1 MNKYSIAFDVGGLF
15 IKSAVLNNQGEI
27 CPDSFAIFPAKSKET
42 KEEILEHLVYI
53 IKQQANRIL
62 DKDFKIVGVGYAFPG
77 PFDYENGISYIKDV
91 DKFEDLY
98 EVNLR
103 TELESRLLKEPSF
116 KSKMNFPFPIVF
128 ENDAN
133 LFSLGEQ
140 MAGKAKPYH
149 RSFFL
154 TIGTGAGSAFIENG
168 KLIANSQD
176 VPENGWIYN
185 QPYGTSIV
193 DEYISKRGILRL
205 AAELGIT
212 VKDNEVKTLA
222 DMARSSIPQA
232 KEVFHRFGNHIGNV
246 LNDYVLRFKPDVV
259 ILGGQISKGK
269 DLFIDGIYEV
279 LQDKSLVIEHADD
292 TSLSTFVGVAN
303 LLQQTM
309 TESNYTP

>member
-15 IKSAVLNNQGEI
+15 IKSAVLNNLGEI
-27 CPDSFAIFPAKSKET
+27 CPDSIAIFPAKSKET

-62 DKDFKIVGVGYAFPG
+62 DKDFQIVGVGYAFPG

-91 DKFEDLY
+91 DKFEDLF

-116 KSKMNFPFPIVF
+116 KSKMNLPFPIVF

-133 LFSLGEQ
+133 LFALGEQ
-140 MAGKAKPYH
+140 MSGKGRPYQ
-149 RSFFL
+149 RTFFL

-168 KLIANSQD
+168 KLVTNRHD

-185 QPYGTSIV
+185 QPFGNSIV

-205 AAELGIT
+205 ASELGIT

-222 DMARSSIPQA
+222 EMARSNVPEA
-232 KEVFHRFGNHIGNV
+232 KEAFHRFGNNIGNV
-246 LNDYVLRFKPDVV
+246 LNNYVLLFKPDVV
-259 ILGGQISKGK
+259 ILGGQISKGM

-279 LQDKSLVIEHADD
+279 LQDKSPVIEKADD

>member
-116 KSKMNFPFPIVF
+116 KSKMNLPFPIVF

-133 LFSLGEQ
+133 LFALGEQ
-140 MAGKAKPYH
+140 MSGKGRPYQ
-149 RSFFL
+149 RTFFL

-168 KLIANSQD
+168 KLVTNRHD

-185 QPYGTSIV
+185 QPFGKSIV

-205 AAELGIT
+205 ASEVGIT

-222 DMARSSIPQA
+222 EMARSNVPEA
-232 KEVFHRFGNHIGNV
+232 KEAFHRFGNNIGNV
-246 LNDYVLRFKPDVV
+246 LNQYVLPFKPDVV

-279 LQDKSLVIEHADD
+279 LQDKSQAIEKADD